1 MKLFVAGLPYDFDDT
16 DLKEMFELYG
26 TVNFAKIV
34 MDRETGKS
42 KGFGFVD
49 MPDETEARGAIETLD
64 NASIRGKK
72 MAVKE
77 ADEQNRGGGGG
88 RDSRGGGGYRGG
100 GDRGGYGGGGGRGGG
115 GGGYRP
121 GGGGGGYRG
130 GGTGGIAAAA
140 VADIAAVAKAAV
152 DIAAAATAV
161 DIAAAVTAADIA
173 AAVKAAVGIEAAVTV
188 EIAAIGELETAAIA
202 ETNHNTLYT
211 GYRRCAGS

>member
-1 MKLFVAGLPYDFDDT
+1 MKLFVAGLPYDFDDV

-26 TVNFAKIV
+26 AVNFAKIV

-88 RDSRGGGGYRGG
+88 RDSRGGG
-100 GDRGGYGGGGGRGGG
+100 DRGGYGGGGGRGGGYRPGGGG

-121 GGGGGGYRG
+121 GGGGGGGGYRG
-130 GGTGGIAAAA
+130 GGDRGG
-140 VADIAAVAKAAV
+140 DR
-152 DIAAAATAV
+152 
-161 DIAAAVTAADIA
+161 
-173 AAVKAAVGIEAAVTV
+173 G
-188 EIAAIGELETAAIA
+188 GGG
-202 ETNHNTLYT
+202 
-211 GYRRCAGS
+211 GYRGGGDRGDRGGDRGGDRT

>member
-1 MKLFVAGLPYDFDDT
+1 MKLFVAGLPYDFDDV

-26 TVNFAKIV
+26 AVNFAKVV

-49 MPDETEARGAIETLD
+49 MADDTEALQAIETLD

-88 RDSRGGGGYRGG
+88 GRDSRGG
-100 GDRGGYGGGGGRGGG
+100 GDRGGGGRGGYRPGGG

-121 GGGGGGYRG
+121 GGGGGGG
-130 GGTGGIAAAA
+130 G
-140 VADIAAVAKAAV
+140 
-152 DIAAAATAV
+152 
-161 DIAAAVTAADIA
+161 
-173 AAVKAAVGIEAAVTV
+173 
-188 EIAAIGELETAAIA
+188 
-202 ETNHNTLYT
+202 
-211 GYRRCAGS
+211 

>member
-88 RDSRGGGGYRGG
+88 GREPRGG
-100 GDRGGYGGGGGRGGG
+100 GDRGGYGGR
-115 GGGYRP
+115 

-130 GGTGGIAAAA
+130 GGGGG
-140 VADIAAVAKAAV
+140 DRGG
-152 DIAAAATAV
+152 DRGG
-161 DIAAAVTAADIA
+161 DHGGDR
-173 AAVKAAVGIEAAVTV
+173 GDR
-188 EIAAIGELETAAIA
+188 GD
-202 ETNHNTLYT
+202 
-211 GYRRCAGS
+211 RS

>member
-1 MKLFVAGLPYDFDDT
+1 MKLFVAGLPYDFDDV

-26 TVNFAKIV
+26 AVNFAKIV

-88 RDSRGGGGYRGG
+88 RDSRGGG
-100 GDRGGYGGGGGRGGG
+100 DRGGYGGGGGRGGYRPGGG

-121 GGGGGGYRG
+121 GGGGGGGYRG
-130 GGTGGIAAAA
+130 GGDRGG
-140 VADIAAVAKAAV
+140 DR
-152 DIAAAATAV
+152 
-161 DIAAAVTAADIA
+161 
-173 AAVKAAVGIEAAVTV
+173 G
-188 EIAAIGELETAAIA
+188 GGGG
-202 ETNHNTLYT
+202 
-211 GYRRCAGS
+211 GYRGGGDGGSGGGGYRGGGDRGDRGGGDRGGDRS

>member
-1 MKLFVAGLPYDFDDT
+1 MKLFVAGLPYDFDDV

-77 ADEQNRGGGGG
+77 ADESGRGGGGDRG
-88 RDSRGGGGYRGG
+88 DRGGDRGGYRGG
-100 GDRGGYGGGGGRGGG
+100 GDRGGYRGGG
-115 GGGYRP
+115 GGGGDRGGG

-130 GGTGGIAAAA
+130 GGEGG
-140 VADIAAVAKAAV
+140 
-152 DIAAAATAV
+152 
-161 DIAAAVTAADIA
+161 
-173 AAVKAAVGIEAAVTV
+173 G
-188 EIAAIGELETAAIA
+188 
-202 ETNHNTLYT
+202 
-211 GYRRCAGS
+211 GYRGGGEGGGYRGSGGGGYRGG

>member
-1 MKLFVAGLPYDFDDT
+1 MKLFVAGLPYDFDDV

-26 TVNFAKIV
+26 AVNFAKIV

-77 ADEQNRGGGGG
+77 ADEQNRGGGG
-88 RDSRGGGGYRGG
+88 RDSRGG
-100 GDRGGYGGGGGRGGG
+100 GDRGGYGGGGGRGGGYRPGGGG

-130 GGTGGIAAAA
+130 GGDRGGS
-140 VADIAAVAKAAV
+140 
-152 DIAAAATAV
+152 
-161 DIAAAVTAADIA
+161 
-173 AAVKAAVGIEAAVTV
+173 G
-188 EIAAIGELETAAIA
+188 G
-202 ETNHNTLYT
+202 
-211 GYRRCAGS
+211 GYRGGGDSGGGGGYRGGGDRGDRGGDRSGDRS